1 MKSTLQLAF
10 AAAASLAG
18 TASAEMKPGKCPVR
32 EQNKAMETFSTI
44 SMAGL
49 WFEYVWDQGFTQG
62 YDYKCS
68 TWIVLSDEVDNG
80 KGNFVIYN
88 NMLFPPAEEGGENV
102 QDFVKFRMQW
112 ETPTDAGQPARATY

>member
-1 MKSTLQLAF
+1 MQSAIKLAF
-10 AAAASLAG
+10 AAATA
-18 TASAEMKPGKCPVR
+18 TIASAEMKPGKCPAR
-32 EQNKAMETFSTI
+32 DQNKAMDNFDTM

-49 WFEYVWDQGFTQG
+49 WFEYVWDSSFAQG

-68 TWIVLSDEVDNG
+68 TWIVLSDEADNG

-88 NMLFPPAEEGGENV
+88 NMLFPPKEEGGENV

-112 ETPTDAGQPARATY
+112 DAASDAG